1 MGNPAASP
9 PAATTVN
16 DAAPGDAEASPPVA
30 KQAGL
35 FSEPGVVQRV
45 ACAAFAW
52 SVTIAPAAFSRA
64 GGWLE
69 RATAVVCLAVG
80 IAGPMLM
87 PTRKRWGRQLGITL
101 FLALAT
107 VVWLLTSSALDPS
120 RLDTVRAGIGAIA
133 WGVYAFAWGEP
144 WRFRTEAPQDD
155 AGGVLRARTTLPSGA
170 VPVAA
175 IGVLASLGLLILG
188 WSVRDPSRAL
198 LAQAASIG
206 LAVAIV
212 SVSAQVA
219 IARAKGRRQVHVG
232 LPREALRAIV
242 ALLCVALLGAAA
254 LIWRS

>member
-1 MGNPAASP
+1 MDSGAASP
-9 PAATTVN
+9 PSGSAAQPVV
-16 DAAPGDAEASPPVA
+16 PGDAGAPAAAPRT
-30 KQAGL
+30 GL

-45 ACAAFAW
+45 SCAVFAW

-64 GGWLE
+64 GGWPE
-69 RATAVVCLAVG
+69 RALSIAALAAGV
-80 IAGPMLM
+80 AGPIFM
-87 PTRKRWGRQLGITL
+87 PTKKRIGRQLGITL

-133 WGVYAFAWGEP
+133 WGVYAFSWGEP

-155 AGGVLRARTTLPSGA
+155 AGGVLRARTTLPAGA
-170 VPVAA
+170 VAVAA
-175 IGVLASLGLLILG
+175 LGVLASLGLLVMG

-206 LAVAIV
+206 LSVAMV
-212 SVSAQVA
+212 SASAQVA
-219 IARAKGRRQVHVG
+219 IARAKSRRQLHVG

-242 ALLCVALLGAAA
+242 ALLLVALVGAVA

>member
-1 MGNPAASP
+1 MDSGAASP
-9 PAATTVN
+9 PSGSTASPVV
-16 DAAPGDAEASPPVA
+16 PGDAGAPPA
-30 KQAGL
+30 AARPTGL

-45 ACAAFAW
+45 SCAVFAW
-52 SVTIAPAAFSRA
+52 AVTIAPAAFSRA
-64 GGWLE
+64 GGWPE
-69 RATAVVCLAVG
+69 RALSVAALAAGV
-80 IAGPMLM
+80 AGPVFM
-87 PTRKRWGRQLGITL
+87 PTKKRIGRQLGITL

-133 WGVYAFAWGEP
+133 WGVYAFSWGEP

-170 VPVAA
+170 VAVASL
-175 IGVLASLGLLILG
+175 GVLASLGLLVLG

-206 LAVAIV
+206 LSVAIV
-212 SVSAQVA
+212 SAAAQVA
-219 IARAKGRRQVHVG
+219 IARAKGRRQLHTG
-232 LPREALRAIV
+232 LPREALRAIFALLFV
-242 ALLCVALLGAAA
+242 ALVGAFA